1 MKILIIDDEAKAQSL
16 LKQLIADLS
25 LKVDQLFTANNLLEG
40 IDIIKKEAPKI
51 VFLDIE
57 MPEYSGLEILDHI
70 DLEQYPFKII
80 FTTAY
85 QQYATEAFKLSAVDY
100 LLKPID
106 PDELEIAVN
115 KAVKIIEQ
123 NRLSSQIKSLQN
135 ALNELKVKKIALEVP
150 HGIIFAEPDE
160 ILYFEADGM
169 YTNVILKDQRKRL
182 ICKPLKHFVEQLSQ
196 NKFFFKPHRSYL
208 INLNY
213 MTEFIKKDGD
223 YILLDNTIHIPISR
237 SRKDDFTALL
247 RETFL

>member
-1 MKILIIDDEAKAQSL
+1 MKILIVDDEVKAQSL
-16 LKQLIADLS
+16 LKKLITDLGVE
-25 LKVDQLFTANNLLEG
+25 LEQLFTASNLLEG
-40 IDIIKKEAPKI
+40 IDIIQKENPQI

-106 PDELEIAVN
+106 PDELEIALN
-115 KAVKIIEQ
+115 KAIKIIEQ
-123 NRLSSQIKSLQN
+123 NKLASQIKSLQN

-150 HGIIFAEPDE
+150 HGIIFTNPDE
-160 ILYFEADGM
+160 IIYFEADGM
-169 YTNVILKDQRKRL
+169 YTNVVLKDQKKRL
-182 ICKPLKHFVEQLSQ
+182 ICKPLKHFVEQLSK

-223 YILLDNTIHIPISR
+223 YILLDTSVHIPISR

-247 RETFL
+247 REIFL